1 MDSKDKG
8 LSTGDYRQ
16 RLIYFKNTDAERSDM
31 IDVSNPF
38 LAAPFA
44 SAYQFSRQELT
55 EKLEQAQVESR
66 QTSLDLESERGQ
78 RRILQSRVEDLE
90 ALTVS

>member
-31 IDVSNPF
+31 ID
-38 LAAPFA
+38 
-44 SAYQFSRQELT
+44 ELT